1 MYKSETSLPC
11 IPTPMSLLDRLS
23 IEFITMSL
31 KLDMASACRLR
42 LVCKGM
48 SESEE
53 LYNVAA
59 RCKMDSVWCD
69 ARDAFNAIY
78 RYCMHTLVDKEFA
91 ANWAISTL
99 NAKVRSFITIRIAE
113 MGRNKHTRNAMME
126 RFKMEKCLDIGMVLR
141 VKRSARRN
149 ADSRYRNAELYDA
162 FCEAWNASEPIED
175 MVKQILGC

>member
-1 MYKSETSLPC
+1 
-11 IPTPMSLLDRLS
+11 MSLFDRLS
-23 IEFITMSL
+23 IEFITATIFP
-31 KLDMASACRLR
+31 KLDPISTQNVQQTCREIH
-42 LVCKGM
+42 G
-48 SESEE
+48 SE
-53 LYNVAA
+53 LWQKAIVTAA
-59 RCKMDSVWCD
+59 WYD

-113 MGRNKHTRNAMME
+113 MGRNKHTRNAMVE
-126 RFKMEKCLDIGMVLR
+126 RFNMEKCLDIGMVLR
-141 VKRSARRN
+141 VKRSASRN